1 MLHNLTHRIQLVANI
16 IFNAIDAFFKGND
29 ILSVAHS
36 NGKGNV
42 PLPFS
47 HASNVVEWELN
58 QHFSDIILKDVRF
71 LLKPFL
77 PSFIFHYLD
86 TFFNE
91 VFLYIYL
98 DEIAFDEIL
107 IDQPISSDRFTLA
120 PGFKCIY
127 YQDHT
132 RGNYQGSAF
141 RTLFSVWKALIRKSW
156 IIRAVNLKKLIAKTV
171 IAPSILSDRQVNN
184 NQHQIRGPDNSKL
197 NPTFVYYIRI

>member
-1 MLHNLTHRIQLVANI
+1 LLQNLIHKIQLIADI

-29 ILSVAHS
+29 LLSVAHS

-47 HASNVVEWELN
+47 YASKVVEWELN

-71 LLKPFL
+71 LLRPFL

-86 TFFNE
+86 IFFNK
-91 VFLYIYL
+91 VFLYLFL
-98 DEIAFDEIL
+98 DEISFDEIL
-107 IDQPISSDRFTLA
+107 SDQPTSYRFTFVPA
-120 PGFKCIY
+120 FKCINY
-127 YQDHT
+127 HNHI
-132 RGNYQGSAF
+132 RGNYKGPAF
-141 RTLFSVWKALIRKSW
+141 RTLFSVWKALLRKSW
-156 IIRAVNLKKLIAKTV
+156 IICAVNLKKHSTKTV
-171 IAPSILSDRQVNN
+171 IAPSILSDRQANN